1 MKSSLAIVFLSAI
14 VFPLFSQSRDCQ
26 SLEDCQKALEAN
38 RRSSLAL
45 YRMGELFFA
54 TGNYQRAANV
64 FRESLSGDLDPQWIT
79 AWAHLSLGKIFD
91 LTYQR
96 DRALNEYR
104 LVLKTG
110 DNTRG
115 ALDEAAKYSESPYK
129 RS

>member
-1 MKSSLAIVFLSAI
+1 MKSSLAILFLSATI
-14 VFPLFSQSRDCQ
+14 CPLFSQGRDCR
-26 SLEDCQKALEAN
+26 SLEDCQKVLEAN

-45 YRMGELFFA
+45 YRMGELFFE
-54 TGNYQRAANV
+54 TGNYQRAASV
-64 FRESLSGDLDPQWIT
+64 FRESLSGDLDPQWI
-79 AWAHLSLGKIFD
+79 AVWAHLNLGKIFD

-104 LVLKTG
+104 LALKTG

-129 RS
+129 RT